1 MRHSTRRGMGA
12 SELLIALLIAA
23 AFAFGFY
30 HYVNAK
36 AETDKRALTAHRMAE
51 IETALQKY
59 CVDCAGVL
67 PTEKQTL
74 SALCVRPTESPVPKG
89 WAGPYVKDASSL
101 KDGWGREFKY
111 VCPGRPY
118 PQSTVLQAYD
128 LSSYGRDGCQG
139 GRGLDCDLCNWDRKT
154 MAP

>member
-1 MRHSTRRGMGA
+1 MRHNTRRGMGA
-12 SELLIALLIAA
+12 GELLIALAIAA
-23 AFAFGFY
+23 VVAFGFY

-36 AETDKRALTAHRMAE
+36 AETDKRALTIRRVLE

-59 CVDCAGVL
+59 CADCAGAL

-74 SALCVRPTESPVPKG
+74 SALCDEPTERPVPKG
-89 WAGPYVKDASSL
+89 WAGPYVKDPNVL
-101 KDGWGREFKY
+101 KDGWGRALKY

-118 PQSTVLQAYD
+118 PQSTILQAYD
-128 LSSYGRDGCQG
+128 LSSYGRDGCEG
-139 GRGLDCDLCNWDRKT
+139 GKGLDRDICNWDRET

>member
-23 AFAFGFY
+23 AVAFGFY

-36 AETDKRALTAHRMAE
+36 AETDKRALTVRRMVA

-59 CVDCAGVL
+59 CADCAGAL
-67 PTEKQTL
+67 PSEKQGL
-74 SALCVRPTESPVPKG
+74 SALCQRPTARPVPKG
-89 WAGPYVKDASSL
+89 WAGPYLRDTSEL
-101 KDGWGREFKY
+101 KDGWSRAFHY

-118 PQSTVLQAYD
+118 PQSAMLQAYD

-139 GRGLDCDLCNWDRKT
+139 GKGLDSDICNWDRKT